1 MYCDWF
7 ILSLLLPT
15 PTIWFLLHCKRRSHK
30 RSRKKWKRS
39 DSSDSDSIAVMSLLM
54 TPIFDFHWV
63 ISALTT
69 PVTTPTPSLMKP
81 SLYFAAA
88 GPNFCKI
95 RLFAKNCGK
104 NSKKKGA
111 SLSLDNVI
119 ADTQPEVKINKY
131 IKANTCFCLVCSRL
145 QDSVESRSRKF
156 ARKPRGGWGEGE

>member
-1 MYCDWF
+1 MTEVLISRF
-7 ILSLLLPT
+7 
-15 PTIWFLLHCKRRSHK
+15 FLLNCKRRSHK

-39 DSSDSDSIAVMSLLM
+39 DSSDSDSIAVMTLLM
-54 TPIFDFHWV
+54 TPIFDFHRV

-69 PVTTPTPSLMKP
+69 PLTTPTLMKP

-104 NSKKKGA
+104 NSLKKGP

-119 ADTQPEVKINKY
+119 ADVQPEVKINKY
-131 IKANTCFCLVCSRL
+131 IKANTCFRLACSRL
-145 QDSVESRSRKF
+145 PDSVESGSRKF
-156 ARKPRGGWGEGE
+156 ARKPRGG